1 MSWKRLRDAC
11 VIGLTAL
18 IASACSV
25 SRQATTVKS
34 EELKVKSE
42 VRDSLRVEQVMVEVH
57 DTLTITKTITIR
69 ENEQGDTIRM
79 SVVTDR
85 ERLRSMYD
93 VRSKSEE
100 LKVKSEELKVKSER
114 LKVESEESKVKNSLS
129 RQTSSISHILKLI
142 FGILVCVI
150 ILVLTFKVKKMFNI

>member
-1 MSWKRLRDAC
+1 M
-11 VIGLTAL
+11 
-18 IASACSV
+18 
-25 SRQATTVKS
+25 
-34 EELKVKSE
+34 SE
-42 VRDSLRVEQVMVEVH
+42 VRNELENVCKDSVMVEVH

-69 ENEQGDTIRM
+69 ENEQGDTVRM

-100 LKVKSEELKVKSER
+100 LKVKSEKLKVKSE
-114 LKVESEESKVKNSLS
+114 ESKMKNSLS